1 MTATQSIPP
10 PARTSPPRRDIVR
23 WQLGSATSG
32 VPQAAAPIA
41 FGLLALPLT
50 GTAESGAALVFA
62 MTAAQV
68 LGSVPLSRLGRR
80 FSPVRY
86 LRALVAV
93 RTAAFAAATG
103 LGAVGAPFAAL
114 VAAVVVAGAVSGAAH
129 GYQRLLLNHLVSPG
143 RLPRALGVAATLNEV
158 TFALSPVLAS
168 LVGSAS
174 PVWAMA
180 MITVLGLGPAVL
192 TPRVPDMRAVPD
204 AAPDAAPDAV
214 PDATPAGGG
223 LPREALVW
231 LCCAA
236 AGSGAV
242 AAVEVGAVSFALAFD
257 LGPGW
262 AFLFASV
269 LCAGSVLGGIRV
281 SVRNRVPSTAAVA
294 GYLAAS
300 TAGACATLAGGHLV
314 VTLAG
319 AAVLGFFLPL
329 LGTFYSLALDALAP
343 PHRKAEVFALQRV
356 AGAVGVISV
365 SGLLALLGLRAAL
378 IGGATLLLAAT
389 CLVALRAA
397 LPRFRPLGTEPGPL
411 GG

>member
-62 MTAAQV
+62 TTTAQV
-68 LGSVPLSRLGRR
+68 LGSVPLSRLGAR

-114 VAAVVVAGAVSGAAH
+114 VAAVVVAGAVSGTAH

-143 RLPRALGVAATLNEV
+143 GLPRALGVAATLNEV

-168 LVGSAS
+168 LIGSAS

-180 MITVLGLGPAVL
+180 VITVLGLGPAVL
-192 TPRVPDMRAVPD
+192 TPRVPDVR
-204 AAPDAAPDAV
+204 AAPDAAPV
-214 PDATPAGGG
+214 GGG

-281 SVRNRVPSTAAVA
+281 SVRNRVPGVAAVA

-300 TAGACATLAGGHLV
+300 TAGACATLAGGNLA

-343 PHRKAEVFALQRV
+343 PHRKAEVFA
-356 AGAVGVISV
+356 
-365 SGLLALLGLRAAL
+365 
-378 IGGATLLLAAT
+378 
-389 CLVALRAA
+389 
-397 LPRFRPLGTEPGPL
+397 
-411 GG
+411 

>member
-1 MTATQSIPP
+1 MTATQPFPP
-10 PARTSPPRRDIVR
+10 PARTSRPRRDIVR

-62 MTAAQV
+62 MTTAQV

-168 LVGSAS
+168 LIGSAS

-192 TPRVPDMRAVPD
+192 TPRVPDVR
-204 AAPDAAPDAV
+204 AAPDAAPV
-214 PDATPAGGG
+214 GGG

-242 AAVEVGAVSFALAFD
+242 AAVEVGAVSFALAFG

-269 LCAGSVLGGIRV
+269 LCAGSILGGIRV
-281 SVRNRVPSTAAVA
+281 SVRNRVPGVRTVA
-294 GYLAAS
+294 LYLAAS

-356 AGAVGVISV
+356 ANAVGVISV

-378 IGGATLLLAAT
+378 IGGATMLLAAT

-397 LPRFRPLGTEPGPL
+397 LPRFRPPGTEPGPL
-411 GG
+411 GD